1 MKEHYQKA
9 FTKLTLF
16 FLSNLDHV
24 NVQDNKKQKGS
35 GPSDQ
40 SLFIFTKQ
48 VQKIP
53 LSVMYYLTKFDHVI

>member
-9 FTKLTLF
+9 FKTLTLF
-16 FLSNLDHV
+16 FPLNLDHV
-24 NVQDNKKQKGS
+24 NVQDYKKQKGS

-53 LSVMYYLTKFDHVI
+53 LSIMYYLTKFDHVI